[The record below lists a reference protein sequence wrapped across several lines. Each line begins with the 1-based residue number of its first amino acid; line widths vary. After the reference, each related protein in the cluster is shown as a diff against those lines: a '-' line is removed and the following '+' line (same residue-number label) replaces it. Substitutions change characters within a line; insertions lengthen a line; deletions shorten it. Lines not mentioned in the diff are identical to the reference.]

1 MRREPSEL
9 WWENVTGPLQMV
21 SAMEYAMQD
30 GKSVILRHPGFLPWQ
45 DLLRDLTHGVMDT
58 IVIDRPMKK
67 DEIIPKILEQFPQK
81 YAINCPPV
89 YKNQVEFVRS
99 QHIFQGSTIWIN
111 AQDKTAADQV
121 IRFVS
126 DYRGNDYDK
135 YGSFVLAVPAET
147 AIPNISDR
155 VEVICYQDYVR
166 SNNLRLFSSLLVED
180 TPSIPMNMREYAAAV
195 IASVCAPDPELI
207 PALMEALEVSC
218 ETPDEVLRRMWEDGY
233 WGALDRNLSNLR
245 GHPFVLFQ
253 KGASEE
259 FQNRIWRAQL
269 QTLFSEIEVERTDIV
284 KAHYSDIREALHT
297 QYWDKRSEAFCYIK
311 DPVNHCIIDDPY
323 DAEIGVLAFMLTAY
337 RDRAETEKLWYLPE
351 SETRGRINFLRTC
364 RNSLAHI
371 TPCSPDSVA
380 RLLEKRGYHRIAH

>member
-30 GKSVILRHPGFLPWQ
+30 GKSVILRHPGFLPWK

-58 IVIDRPMKK
+58 IVMDRPVKK

-89 YKNQVEFVRS
+89 YKNQVEFVKS

-111 AQDKTAADQV
+111 VQDNTSVDQI

-126 DYRGNDYDK
+126 DYRGDDYDK
-135 YGSFVLAVPAET
+135 YGAFVLAVSAET
-147 AIPNISDR
+147 AIPTVSDR
-155 VEVICYQDYVR
+155 VEIICYQDYVR
-166 SNNLRLFSSLLVED
+166 SNSLRLFSSLLVED
-180 TPSIPMNMREYAAAV
+180 TPSIPGNMREYAATV

-218 ETPDEVLRRMWEDGY
+218 EMPDEVLRRMWEDEQFQD
-233 WGALDRNLSNLR
+233 LDRNLSNLSN
-245 GHPFVLFQ
+245 HPFALFQ
-253 KGASEE
+253 SGDSEV
-259 FQNRIWRAQL
+259 FQDRIWRAQL

-284 KAHYSDIREALHT
+284 KSHYSDIQEALHT
-297 QYWDKRSEAFCYIK
+297 QYWDKKSKKFCYIT
-311 DPVNHCIIDDPY
+311 DPVNHCMIDDPY
-323 DAEIGVLAFMLTAY
+323 DAEIGVLAFMLTVY
-337 RDRAETEKLWYLPE
+337 RDQEETDKLWYLPE
-351 SETRGRINFLRTC
+351 PETRERISFLRMC
-364 RNSLAHI
+364 RNSMAHI

-380 RLLEKRGYHRIAH
+380 RLLEKKS

>member
-135 YGSFVLAVPAET
+135 YGAFVLAVPAET
-147 AIPNISDR
+147 AISNISDR

-218 ETPDEVLRRMWEDGY
+218 ETPDEVLRRMWEDGH
-233 WGALDRNLSNLR
+233 WGCR
-245 GHPFVLFQ
+245 FVKHIGQ
-253 KGASEE
+253 
-259 FQNRIWRAQL
+259 RI
-269 QTLFSEIEVERTDIV
+269 
-284 KAHYSDIREALHT
+284 
-297 QYWDKRSEAFCYIK
+297 RSEKA
-311 DPVNHCIIDDPY
+311 
-323 DAEIGVLAFMLTAY
+323 
-337 RDRAETEKLWYLPE
+337 
-351 SETRGRINFLRTC
+351 S
-364 RNSLAHI
+364 
-371 TPCSPDSVA
+371 
-380 RLLEKRGYHRIAH
+380 

>member
-21 SAMEYAMQD
+21 SALEYALQD

-45 DLLRDLTHGVMDT
+45 DMLRDLTHGVTDT
-58 IVIDRPMKK
+58 IVIDQTVKK
-67 DEIIPKILEQFPQK
+67 DEIIPKILKQFPQK
-81 YAINCPPV
+81 YAISCPPV
-89 YKNQVEFVRS
+89 YKNQVEFVKS

-111 AQDKTAADQV
+111 VQDKASTDQI

-126 DYRGNDYDK
+126 DYRGDDYDQ
-135 YGSFVLAVPAET
+135 YGAFVLAVPMET
-147 AIPNISDR
+147 VIPTVSDR

-166 SNNLRLFSSLLVED
+166 SRSLRLFSSLLVED
-180 TPSIPMNMREYAAAV
+180 MPGIPGNMREYAATV

-207 PALMEALEVSC
+207 PALMEAMEVSC
-218 ETPDEVLRRMWEDGY
+218 EMPDEALHRMWEDGQFQN
-233 WGALDRNLSNLR
+233 LDRNLSNLR
-245 GHPFVLFQ
+245 SHPFALFQ
-253 KGASEE
+253 KGASEV
-259 FQNRIWRAQL
+259 FQDRIWRAQL

-284 KAHYSDIREALHT
+284 KAHYSDIQEALHT
-297 QYWDKRSEAFCYIK
+297 QYWDKKRKKFCYIT

-323 DAEIGVLAFMLTAY
+323 DAEIGVLAFMLTVY
-337 RDRAETEKLWYLPE
+337 RDKEETEKLWYLPE
-351 SETRGRINFLRTC
+351 PETRERIGFLRMC

-380 RLLEKRGYHRIAH
+380 RLLEKSG